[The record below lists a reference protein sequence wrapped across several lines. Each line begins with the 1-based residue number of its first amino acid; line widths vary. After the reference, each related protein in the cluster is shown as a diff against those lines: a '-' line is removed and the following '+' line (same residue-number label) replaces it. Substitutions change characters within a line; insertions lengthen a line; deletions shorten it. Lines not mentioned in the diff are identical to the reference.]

1 MKYDYE
7 LKLRMCKEM
16 EETGKGY
23 RAISHKYPITQYK
36 IRYIYSLYKRYGPDV
51 LKHNYSR
58 WTKPQKEEAIKR
70 VLSGESITSVSL
82 DMAISSIGTLS
93 CWVKE
98 YKENGY
104 TIVERSRGKPQMN
117 KSSTKKKENLTK
129 EEYLKQLEKENLE
142 LRIENEYLKKL
153 DALVS
158 KRKAQQQKKKS
169 S

>member
-23 RAISHKYPITQYK
+23 RAISHEYPLKQCEIE
-36 IRYIYSLYKRYGPDV
+36 YIYSLYKRYGSGI
-51 LKHNYSR
+51 LKHSYTH
-58 WTKPQKEEAIKR
+58 WTKSQKESAVRR
-70 VLSGESITSVSL
+70 VLNGESITSVSL
-82 DMAISSIGTLS
+82 DMAISNTGTLVR
-93 CWVKE
+93 WVKE

-104 TIVERSRGKPQMN
+104 TIVERSRGRPPMN